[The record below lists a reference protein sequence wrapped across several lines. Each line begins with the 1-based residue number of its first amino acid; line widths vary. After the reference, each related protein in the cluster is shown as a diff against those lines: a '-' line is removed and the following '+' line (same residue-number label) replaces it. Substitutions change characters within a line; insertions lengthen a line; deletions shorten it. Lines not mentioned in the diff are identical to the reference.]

1 MRRLHFRLVSFHPRI
16 FLALFIALRYHRGT
30 MKRILPLLCCCLLLA
45 SCAGTIN
52 FTVRTSPEG
61 ADIAINGKPVGKSPL
76 TLEVEQTKTL
86 GIVAHKDGYEL
97 GSATVPTKPNW
108 FLSILW
114 TKTDPKAQVLEKD
127 SVHINMKKIPSA
139 ADFKPVPL
147 PAFAPPAGVFPERES
162 EAPALRPLPSL

>member
-1 MRRLHFRLVSFHPRI
+1 
-16 FLALFIALRYHRGT
+16 
-30 MKRILPLLCCCLLLA
+30 MKRLLFLSCCAALLV
-45 SCAGTIN
+45 SCAGTKD
-52 FTVRTSPEG
+52 FTVRTAPTG
-61 ADIAINGKPVGKSPL
+61 ADITINGKYVGKSPL

-127 SVHINMKKIPSA
+127 SVHIDMKKIPTA

-147 PAFAPPAGVFPERES
+147 PAFAPPSGTFPERER
-162 EAPALRPLPSL
+162 EAPALRPMPEM